1 MTGALPPFVLDFSW
15 LGAEWP
21 LALDAARV
29 TLTRL
34 ALALALGVGGGTLL
48 AWTMRRS
55 LRAEA
60 LLTPTLLILQ
70 AVPWGLLLIAMNL
83 IPSLGVRDSTAVT
96 VAALAAGVQVFTL
109 GRRRLEDARPAVL
122 RRALWYAFTA
132 IVASEVLARTDGL
145 GAKLRFFSL
154 NTEPAHLLF
163 YGALCGALVL
173 AFALLARAAQG
184 LLGRTFLGRG

>member
-1 MTGALPPFVLDFSW
+1 MTGTPLPTLDFSW
-15 LGAEWP
+15 LAAEWP
-21 LALDAARV
+21 LALDATRV
-29 TLTRL
+29 TLARL
-34 ALALALGVGGGTLL
+34 GLALALGLSGGALL
-48 AWTMRRS
+48 AWIMRRS

-70 AVPWGLLLIAMNL
+70 AVPWGLLLVSMNL
-83 IPSLGVRDSTAVT
+83 IPSLGVRDGTAVT

-109 GRRRLEDARPAVL
+109 GRRRLDESRPVIL

-145 GAKLRFFSL
+145 GARLRFFTL
-154 NTEPAHLLF
+154 NTDAAHLLF
-163 YGALCGALVL
+163 YGALSGALIV
-173 AFALLARAAQG
+173 AFALLARALRG

>member
-1 MTGALPPFVLDFSW
+1 MTGVQPLEFSW

-21 LALDAARV
+21 AALDAARV

-34 ALALALGVGGGTLL
+34 ALALGLGLGGGTLL

-70 AVPWGLLLIAMNL
+70 AIPWGLLLVALNL
-83 IPSLGVRDSTAVT
+83 IPSLGVRDSTAVG

-109 GRRRLEDARPAVL
+109 GRRRLEEARPAVL
-122 RRALWYAFTA
+122 RRALWYAFSA

-163 YGALCGALVL
+163 YGALCAALVL
-173 AFALLARAAQG
+173 AFAGLARAARG